1 MIATLLV
8 ITDGRRECLIKTL
21 SSLNSHLTDKFSYQI
36 MVDDSCDAE
45 YAAWL
50 DTAYGKAFT
59 IIHNAERYGFCK
71 AVDTG
76 WRAVSVD
83 TTHVFHLE
91 DDFEFIADV
100 PLKKMAAVL
109 DKHPKLMQIVLKRQ
123 PWNEQEKVWGDL
135 VHARPE
141 EFTEVTDG
149 VSTWLEHRLFYSTN
163 PNLLKAKW
171 VRNGMSVV
179 SECEGKFG
187 LALKN
192 SDPKLCF
199 GFWGAFSDGPRV
211 HHIGDERIGNGY

>member
-8 ITDGRRECLIKTL
+8 FTDGRRECLTRTI
-21 SSLNSHLTDKFSYQI
+21 SSLESNLIGTFSYQI

-45 YAAWL
+45 YADWL
-50 DTAYGKAFT
+50 DATYGGAFT

-71 AVDTG
+71 AVDTD
-76 WRAVSVD
+76 WRAVSED

-91 DDFEFIADV
+91 DDFEFTAKV
-100 PLKKMAAVL
+100 PIEKMAEVL
-109 DKHPKLMQIVLKRQ
+109 DNRPNLMQIVLKRQ

-149 VSTWLEHRLFYSTN
+149 TSTWLEHRLFYSTN

-171 VRNGMSVV
+171 VRNGMPVV

-187 LALKN
+187 LALTN
-192 SDPKLCF
+192 DDPRLKF

-211 HHIGDERIGNGY
+211 HHIGDERVGNGY